1 MDEGLVEG
9 LFILIVFV
17 VMIIQAV
24 AAQKKKQ
31 RQVAERQR
39 AQGQSGL
46 EEMEEPADI
55 FTQLARADAERE
67 ARDPTTGEADSS
79 EDLIP
84 HEIWEEIA
92 ELAGERQSAEPTPEP
107 APTSEPHTTW
117 EAGLR
122 GRPTPAVPEK
132 SPVPDRSR
140 ELVAQL
146 KEDETPASEFH
157 WEVAEGEGTGRLE
170 WLFGGK
176 DPEALRKAVLLREV
190 LGPPLAL
197 REEEE
202 V

>member
-1 MDEGLVEG
+1 MEEGLVEG

-17 VMIIQAV
+17 VVIIQSV

-31 RQVAERQR
+31 RQVAERQQ

-46 EEMEEPADI
+46 AEMEEPAD
-55 FTQLARADAERE
+55 L
-67 ARDPTTGEADSS
+67 S
-79 EDLIP
+79 EDLVP

-92 ELAGERQSAEPTPEP
+92 ELAGGRLSAQPTPEP
-107 APTSEPHTTW
+107 TVTSEPLSAW
-117 EAGLR
+117 DIGLR
-122 GRPTPAVPEK
+122 AHLAPPVTEE

-140 ELVAQL
+140 KLAAQL
-146 KEDETPASEFH
+146 KEDATPASTSAPELQL
-157 WEVAEGEGTGRLE
+157 EVAEGEGTGRLE

-176 DPEALRKAVLLREV
+176 DPEALRKAILLREV

-197 REEEE
+197 REEEG

>member
-1 MDEGLVEG
+1 MEEGLVEG

-17 VMIIQAV
+17 VMIVQSV

-31 RQVAERQR
+31 RLEAERQR
-39 AQGQSGL
+39 VQGQSGL
-46 EEMEEPADI
+46 AEREESADI

-84 HEIWEEIA
+84 KEIWEEIG
-92 ELAGERQSAEPTPEP
+92 ELAGGRRSAEPTPEP
-107 APTSEPHTTW
+107 APTSEPTSTW
-117 EAGLR
+117 EMGLR
-122 GRPTPAVPEK
+122 TRPT
-132 SPVPDRSR
+132 PDRSR
-140 ELVAQL
+140 KLAAQL
-146 KEDETPASEFH
+146 GKDATPAPELQL
-157 WEVAEGEGTGRLE
+157 EGAEGEGDVGRLE

-176 DPEALRKAVLLREV
+176 DPEALRKAILLREV

-202 V
+202 A